1 MKKKYIIPATTLTQL
16 QLEGMLLTTSPGD
29 MPIGGNNNIND
40 ESQVLSNDRN
50 QGDIWS
56 NMRDDD

>member
-16 QLEGMLLTTSPGD
+16 QLEGMLLTTSPGLD
-29 MPIGGNNNIND
+29 TGGNTSIDD

>member
-16 QLEGMLLTTSPGD
+16 HLEGMLLNTSPGLET
-29 MPIGGNNNIND
+29 GGNTSIDD
-40 ESQVLSNDRN
+40 ESQVLSNGRN
-50 QGDIWS
+50 QGGIWS